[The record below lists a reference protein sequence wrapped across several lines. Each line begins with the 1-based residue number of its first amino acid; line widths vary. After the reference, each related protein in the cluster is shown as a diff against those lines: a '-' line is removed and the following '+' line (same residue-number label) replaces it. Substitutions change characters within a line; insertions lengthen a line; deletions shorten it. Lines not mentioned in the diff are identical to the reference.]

1 MVEFWNQKK
10 KKYGIWALTLMDK
23 ATGRVDIYP
32 ISDKESQAIAL
43 ATDTEWFCRYP
54 RPKKCIHDNGM
65 ELVGEE
71 FQEMLESYGI
81 ASKPTTVKN
90 PQANAMHERAH
101 LLIAEMSRTQK
112 IKVRKRESARIAI

>member
-1 MVEFWNQKK
+1 
-10 KKYGIWALTLMDK
+10 
-23 ATGRVDIYP
+23 
-32 ISDKESQAIAL
+32 
-43 ATDTEWFCRYP
+43 
-54 RPKKCIHDNGM
+54 M